1 MLPKP
6 VSTFPHHSPLSTPIN
21 EGRLFTL
28 RPRHGSS
35 ILKAHGF
42 EVKDEEIGRQK
53 PSKKCG
59 RYHAENSP
67 LVQFCHRCGLALD
80 MKDALELDRKAA
92 AQVEGLDSL
101 KGEIAT
107 LKEELTRQ
115 KAFKKYVQERLGTHV
130 DRD

>member
-1 MLPKP
+1 
-6 VSTFPHHSPLSTPIN
+6 
-21 EGRLFTL
+21 
-28 RPRHGSS
+28 
-35 ILKAHGF
+35 
-42 EVKDEEIGRQK
+42 
-53 PSKKCG
+53 
-59 RYHAENSP
+59 
-67 LVQFCHRCGLALD
+67 